1 MSNVKKVTKRDNF
14 EEVIKIA
21 TELGR
26 TDLVEFAQHEIELLD
41 KKANS
46 KVATKTQKENEGLK
60 ENILE
65 FLRDNSNEMFTITQL
80 QEKVAELEG
89 LSNQKVSALV
99 AQMVKTEEVKRITDK
114 KKSYFQIAE

>member
-1 MSNVKKVTKRDNF
+1 MSNVKKITKRDNF

>member
-65 FLRDNSNEMFTITQL
+65 FLKDNSNEMFTITQL
-80 QEKVAELEG
+80 QEKVVELEG

>member
-80 QEKVAELEG
+80 QEKVVELEG